1 MLLGMAITFQEHVLP
16 NGLRITAEIDPE
28 AHSAAMGFFVRT
40 GARDEETA
48 DMGVSHFLEHMMFK
62 GTATRSGE
70 QVDRDFDDLGGR
82 HNAYT
87 SNETTAFH
95 VHCLPEHLPEA
106 SNILSDI
113 LRPALRESDFDDEK
127 NVILEEIAMYDD
139 QPFWRLYE
147 RASEVYYGDHPL
159 GHRVLGTKDSITA
172 LQCTRMR
179 KYFELRYSPDNTV
192 VAMAGNLDFKAM
204 VDLVESSCGQW
215 PRTDTERQ
223 YLPMS
228 HSEQEFV
235 EQCDRIN
242 RDYMLMLAPAPA
254 IQDERRHAA
263 SLMAWILGSSDGSRL
278 YWSLIETGRAE
289 AAQAQYEG
297 RDRTG
302 QFLTWCI
309 CDPEAAEDIE
319 ASIREEIDQLVD
331 SVNESDLERVRAK
344 AATAIT
350 LHGELPAGRMQR
362 LGRLFMTQDDWIPL
376 EQELENICAVTVQD
390 IQELADEYPMTP
402 VVTGHLRG
410 TG

>member
-1 MLLGMAITFQEHVLP
+1 MAITFKEHVLP
-16 NGLRITAEIDPE
+16 NGLRITAEIDPD

-40 GARDEETA
+40 GARDESTE

-62 GTATRSGE
+62 GTESRSGE

-95 VHCLPEHLPEA
+95 VHCLPEHLTRA
-106 SNILSDI
+106 SDILSDI
-113 LRPALRESDFDDEK
+113 MRPALRESDFDDEK

-159 GHRVLGTKDSITA
+159 SHRVLGTKQSITD
-172 LQCTRMR
+172 LRCDRM
-179 KYFELRYSPDNTV
+179 KAYFDHRYSADNTV
-192 VAMAGNLDFKAM
+192 VAMAGKLDFEEM
-204 VDLVESSCGQW
+204 VASLEKQCGHW
-215 PRTDTERQ
+215 PRTDTARE

-228 HSEQEFV
+228 HSEQAFV

-242 RDYMLMLAPAPA
+242 RDYMLMLAPAPPV
-254 IQDERRHAA
+254 QDERRHAA
-263 SLMAWILGSSDGSRL
+263 SLMAWILGNADGSRL

-309 CDPEAAEDIE
+309 CDPDAADEVEAL
-319 ASIREEIDQLVD
+319 IRQEIDLLVD
-331 SVNESDLERVRAK
+331 SICEDDLERVRAK
-344 AATAIT
+344 AATGIT

-362 LGRLFMTQDDWIPL
+362 LGRLFMTQPEWVPL
-376 EQELENICAVTVQD
+376 EEELDRICSVSIDD
-390 IQELADEYPMTP
+390 IRTLAEEYPMTP

-410 TG
+410 SG

>member
-1 MLLGMAITFQEHVLP
+1 MPIEFRNHVLP
-16 NGLRITAEIDPE
+16 NGLRIVAEIDSST
-28 AHSAAMGFFVRT
+28 HSTGMGFFVRT
-40 GARDEETA
+40 GARDEETC

-62 GTATRSGE
+62 GTDTRTGE

-95 VHCLPEHLPEA
+95 VHCLPEHLPAA
-106 SNILSDI
+106 SDILADI

-147 RASEVYYGDHPL
+147 RAGEVYYGDHPL
-159 GHRVLGTKDSITA
+159 GHRVLGTRESIQNLA
-172 LQCTRMR
+172 CDRMR
-179 KYFELRYSPDNTV
+179 SYFNLRYSADNTV
-192 VAMAGNLDFKAM
+192 VAMAGNLDFEAM
-204 VDLVESSCGQW
+204 VDRLEATCGHW
-215 PRTDTERQ
+215 ERTDTSRV
-223 YLPMS
+223 YHDLS
-228 HSEQEFV
+228 HSEQSFV
-235 EQCDRIN
+235 ETCDRIN
-242 RDYMLMLAPAPA
+242 RDYMLMMAPAPP

-263 SLMAWILGSSDGSRL
+263 ALMAWILGNSDGSRL

-289 AAQAQYEG
+289 AAQAQYDG
-297 RDRTG
+297 RDRSG

-309 CDPEAAEDIE
+309 CDPEKADEIETAIRQEMDDLVQSITED
-319 ASIREEIDQLVD
+319 
-331 SVNESDLERVRAK
+331 DLERVRAK

-376 EQELENICAVTVQD
+376 EDELDSICKVQVQD
-390 IQELADEYPMTP
+390 IVELAEEYPMTP

-410 TG
+410 TA